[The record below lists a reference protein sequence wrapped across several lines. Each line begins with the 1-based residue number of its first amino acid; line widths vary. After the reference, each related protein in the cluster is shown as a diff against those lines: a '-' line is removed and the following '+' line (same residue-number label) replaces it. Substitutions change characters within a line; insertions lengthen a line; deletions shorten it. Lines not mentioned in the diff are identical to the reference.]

1 MSRRK
6 TIANNSKS
14 MNLNEETKR
23 NINITIKQVKRRRGK
38 YLEALNKKKKRRR
51 KKIQGKGLQRDSSK
65 KKERKI
71 P

>member
-38 YLEALNKKKKRRR
+38 YLEALNKEKKRRR
-51 KKIQGKGLQRDSSK
+51 KKKYKARVYR
-65 KKERKI
+65 EV
-71 P
+71 